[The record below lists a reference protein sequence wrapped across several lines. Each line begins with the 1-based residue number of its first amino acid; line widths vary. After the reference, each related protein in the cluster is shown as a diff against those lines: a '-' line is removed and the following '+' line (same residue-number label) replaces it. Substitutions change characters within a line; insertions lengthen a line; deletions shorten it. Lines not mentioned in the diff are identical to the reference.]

1 MTVIPAY
8 TARMPDPQTS
18 MNVSLPTSLREWV
31 ERRVEEEG
39 YSSSSEY
46 IRELMRADRKRW
58 AKEEVDRRLQEALDG
73 PSKEMTEDEWEWI
86 HEEARRRVEARRA
99 ATDDT

>member
-1 MTVIPAY
+1 
-8 TARMPDPQTS
+8 MPDPQTS

-46 IRELMRADRKRW
+46 IRELVRADRRRW
-58 AKEEVDRRLQEALDG
+58 AKEEVDRRLLKALDE
-73 PSKEMTEDEWEWI
+73 PSTPMTDASWDAI
-86 HEEARRRVEARRA
+86 QEEVRRRVQAPQA
-99 ATDDT
+99 PKQKS